1 MKIKK
6 VKIKKIMKLLK
17 KNEKAIKELTQ
28 LLENQNNQSVK
39 EIPVAVEVPKE
50 TNKPEFANGV
60 VLEKENWNEYLN
72 LLTSSFKPNEDGS
85 ISIDILLDTSGSID
99 PYLLQKF
106 LFACKDMMKYH
117 NVRVGCFDTDFYGFH
132 PLKDELDILA
142 LELKGGGGTYYESA
156 IAAFDENVPNRII
169 LTDGYAAMPIDSKG
183 AYWIITGQCTFNPNN
198 GTVIYLDENIINNDN
213 SIFFRK

>member
-6 VKIKKIMKLLK
+6 AEVKKLKKILKENNEMMRELIDLLQK
-17 KNEKAIKELTQ
+17 
-28 LLENQNNQSVK
+28 QNNQSVK
-39 EIPVAVEVPKE
+39 EIPEE
-50 TNKPEFANGV
+50 TNKPKLTNGV

-85 ISIDILLDTSGSID
+85 ISIDILLDVSGSANPD
-99 PYLLQKF
+99 VLRKF

-132 PLKDELDILA
+132 TLKDELDILSF
-142 LELKGGGGTYYESA
+142 EIPNGGGTYYETA

-169 LTDGYAAMPIDSKG
+169 FTDGYASMPEDSKG
-183 AYWIITGQCTFNPNN
+183 AYWIVTGDYSICPNN
-198 GTVIYLDENIINNDN
+198 GTVIYLAENIIKEDN
-213 SIFFRK
+213 TISYK

>member
-6 VKIKKIMKLLK
+6 ADVKKLKKILKENNETMRELIDLLQK
-17 KNEKAIKELTQ
+17 
-28 LLENQNNQSVK
+28 QNNQSVK

-50 TNKPEFANGV
+50 TTKPEFANGV

-85 ISIDILLDTSGSID
+85 ISIDILLDTSGSTD

-132 PLKDELDILA
+132 TLKDGVDILA
-142 LELKGGGGTYYESA
+142 LELKGGGGTYYETA

-169 LTDGYAAMPIDSKG
+169 FTDGYASMPEDSKG
-183 AYWIITGQCTFNPNN
+183 AYWIVTGNSSIYPNN
-198 GTVIYLDENIINNDN
+198 GTVIYLDENIIENDN

>member
-6 VKIKKIMKLLK
+6 VELKKLKKLLK

-50 TNKPEFANGV
+50 TNKPKLTNGV
-60 VLEKENWNEYLN
+60 VLEKANWNEYLN

-85 ISIDILLDTSGSID
+85 ISIDILLDTSASTNID
-99 PYLLQKF
+99 VIRKF

-117 NVRVGCFDTDFYGFH
+117 NVRVGCFDTTFYGFH
-132 PLKDELDILA
+132 PLKDELDILSF
-142 LELKGGGGTYYESA
+142 EIQGGGGTYYESA

-169 LTDGYAAMPIDSKG
+169 LTDGWDIMPGDSKG
-183 AYWIITGQCTFNPNN
+183 AYWIVTGKRPFYPNN
-198 GTVIYLDENIINNDN
+198 GTVIYLDEKIIKEDN
-213 SIFFRK
+213 SISCRK

>member
-6 VKIKKIMKLLK
+6 VELKKLKKLLK

-50 TNKPEFANGV
+50 TTKPEFANGV

-85 ISIDILLDTSGSID
+85 ISVY
-99 PYLLQKF
+99 YLQLYF
-106 LFACKDMMKYH
+106 
-117 NVRVGCFDTDFYGFH
+117 N
-132 PLKDELDILA
+132 I
-142 LELKGGGGTYYESA
+142 KGG
-156 IAAFDENVPNRII
+156 I
-169 LTDGYAAMPIDSKG
+169 
-183 AYWIITGQCTFNPNN
+183 
-198 GTVIYLDENIINNDN
+198 
-213 SIFFRK
+213 

>member
-6 VKIKKIMKLLK
+6 VELKKLKKLLK

-50 TNKPEFANGV
+50 TTKPEFANGV

-72 LLTSSFKPNEDGS
+72 LLTSNFKPNEDGS
-85 ISIDILLDTSGSID
+85 ISIDILLDTSASTNID
-99 PYLLQKF
+99 VIRKF

-132 PLKDELDILA
+132 TLKDELDILR
-142 LELKGGGGTYYESA
+142 LELKGGGGTYYETA

-169 LTDGYAAMPIDSKG
+169 FTDGYASMPEDSKG
-183 AYWIITGQCTFNPNN
+183 AYWIVTGNSSIYPNN
-198 GTVIYLDENIINNDN
+198 GTVIYLDENIIENDN